1 MLGDKYMFE
10 LVLKKVIGIALILSL
25 VGCSAPTT
33 PDASNFDSDE
43 PEVLQPGN
51 TQESKTPAQV
61 TLDDLDPMTVR
72 ESASAQVRSVL
83 LATKPSPDLVNHV
96 FASNVNMT
104 AATNAIEEIP
114 LMAGF
119 FADVATVKEYTI
131 IWAGKNGSP
140 EVPKMACE
148 EAEFCENLAHEQYCS
163 MGEMVNLWVA
173 CQFNNKDENVFR
185 MPMFHGYTHLVQQAV
200 APNAHMPNWFGE
212 GPAQY
217 FESHFAALHYFGSG
231 YSTSGVDTP
240 SILMMMMENQDL
252 IRFEKPATR
261 KNVMDAML
269 AMENRMPRDGWEQA
283 QLGYY
288 LGFLVTEVLIAT
300 YGFEKFKQ
308 FWRQT
313 SSMDFYEAF
322 EQEYGLTT
330 KAFYKKFVPYAL
342 AWIEKERLD

>member
-1 MLGDKYMFE
+1 MFE
-10 LVLKKVIGIALILSL
+10 LALKKALGTALILSL
-25 VGCSAPTT
+25 VGCSAATT
-33 PDASNFDSDE
+33 PDASNLDSAETD
-43 PEVLQPGN
+43 VLQPGI
-51 TQESKTPAQV
+51 TQESEIPPQV
-61 TLDDLDPMTVR
+61 TLDELDPITVR
-72 ESASAQVRSVL
+72 EVAFSQVRMVL
-83 LATKPSPDLVNHV
+83 IATNPAPDLVNHV

-119 FADVATVKEYTI
+119 FADVATVKDYTI

-148 EAEFCENLAHEQYCS
+148 EADFCENLPPEQYCS
-163 MGEMVNLWVA
+163 MGELVNLWVA

-185 MPMFHGYTHLVQQAV
+185 MPMFHGYTHLVQSAV
-200 APNAHMPNWFGE
+200 APNAHMPSWFSE

-217 FESHFAALHYFGSG
+217 FESHFAALHYMGSG
-231 YSTSGVDTP
+231 YSTFGVDTR
-240 SILMMMMENQDL
+240 STLMMMMENQDL
-252 IRFEKPATR
+252 VRFEKPATR

-288 LGFLVTEVLIAT
+288 LGFLVTEVLIAS
-300 YGFEKFKQ
+300 YGLEKFNK

-342 AWIEKERLD
+342 ARIETERLD

>member
-1 MLGDKYMFE
+1 MYVLA
-10 LVLKKVIGIALILSL
+10 LKKVFGIALILSL
-25 VGCSAPTT
+25 VGCSAATT
-33 PDASNFDSDE
+33 TEASSPNSAEQDVS
-43 PEVLQPGN
+43 QPGIA
-51 TQESKTPAQV
+51 QESETPAQV
-61 TLDDLDPMTVR
+61 SLDDLDPMTVR

-83 LATKPSPDLVNHV
+83 VTTKPSPDLVNHE

-104 AATNAIEEIP
+104 AATNAIGEIP

-148 EAEFCENLAHEQYCS
+148 EADFCGYLAPEQYCS
-163 MGEMVNLWVA
+163 MGELVNLWVA
-173 CQFNNKDENVFR
+173 CQFKNKDENAFR
-185 MPMFHGYTHLVQQAV
+185 MPMFHAYTHLVQSAV
-200 APNAHMPNWFGE
+200 APNAHMPAWFSE
-212 GPAQY
+212 GTAQY

-231 YSTSGVDTP
+231 YSTSGVDT
-240 SILMMMMENQDL
+240 SSTLMMMMENQDL
-252 IRFEKPATR
+252 VRFEKPATR

-288 LGFLVTEVLIAT
+288 LGFLVTEVLIASD
-300 YGFEKFKQ
+300 GLEKFKK

-342 AWIEKERLD
+342 AWIETERVD